1 MVVSLAGIST
11 IMPIISF
18 LFVFI
23 LIYALLIKT
32 NVLGDNKFTSLFISL
47 IIASFFIVN
56 VNLVDFTRMSVS
68 WIVVFIVCVFMILL
82 VLGFIGKDALKVFT
96 DNKTIAGVSVAII
109 VVIFLIS
116 SMYTLNWT
124 INWDLIQSWFD
135 KDWFGMVALII
146 VAAIVASVLTK
157 VKK

>member
-23 LIYALLIKT
+23 LVYALLVKT
-32 NVLGDNKFTSLFISL
+32 NVLGDNKFVSLFISL

-56 VNLVDFTRMSVS
+56 VNLVDFTRMSIS
-68 WIVVFIVCVFMILL
+68 WFVVFIVCVFMILL
-82 VLGFIGKDALKVFT
+82 VLGFMGKDALKVFT
-96 DNKTIAGVSVAII
+96 DNKTIAGVCVAL
-109 VVIFLIS
+109 VVIIFLIS
-116 SMYTLNWT
+116 SMYTFNWA

-135 KDWFGMVALII
+135 KDWFGMAILIVIAAAVAF
-146 VAAIVASVLTK
+146 VLTK
-157 VKK
+157 KK